1 MMRYQKKP
9 IVIEAFRW
17 TGGPDQTE
25 DPAWIVDALIHCK
38 ARVMD
43 GGTDN
48 AIMILSTLNGNVTV
62 HSGEWIVKGV
72 KGELYPCRPDIF
84 EATYKPVNES
94 AECTDEQ
101 LLTDQTGMTVD
112 ERNNM

>member
-62 HSGEWIVKGV
+62 HSGEWIVK
-72 KGELYPCRPDIF
+72 F